1 MAGRRPVRG
10 FKSWVLCVA
19 LSSGCAS
26 VPEQA
31 VSVSPLESGAF
42 EVSVQAA
49 QPISGFQ
56 TGDWP
61 AQEWWRSFHDEQLD
75 RLMTEALAQNPGMQV
90 AAARVRAAE
99 DAADYAGAATQP
111 TLGLNG
117 SVSRRHFSQNELVSP
132 SFAGTTRNQGR
143 AALEFD
149 YDFDLWGRNKH
160 VLQARLGEAQAS
172 KAEQAE
178 SRLILSTAVAQAYFR
193 LYSGQERLKLAGDA
207 LTWREVSLTLARSL
221 SDRGLESSY
230 MVEEARVELEQTRQT
245 VEGLEQQ
252 VRLAKTALANLMGK
266 GPDAAAEIAAPT
278 IHVDKAFPVPENLAI
293 DLLGRRPDVVAL
305 RWRVEAAAQEVGAAK
320 ARFYPNI
327 NLVALVG
334 LQSVLLPRWL
344 TAESAI
350 ASLGPAIDLPLFD
363 GGRRVATLNTRHAEY
378 DLAVAQYNQAVLDAT
393 REVVDR
399 LGDIQTIYRKRQQQ
413 EKVLAAQRQ
422 IYQFA
427 QSRHRHGLSDYA
439 SVLRVGQRWL
449 DQRNAEIELEEKH
462 LQAALALI
470 KALGGGYQIP
480 SSEAKS

>member
-193 LYSGQERLKLAGDA
+193 LYSGRSVKLSGSPHLAK
-207 LTWREVSLTLARSL
+207 VSLTLAGL
-221 SDRGLESSY
+221 SDRGWKAPVCEE
-230 MVEEARVELEQTRQT
+230 MVELNRHGKWWRAGTT
-245 VEGLEQQ
+245 S
-252 VRLAKTALANLMGK
+252 RLRKRPGQSHGQGA
-266 GPDAAAEIAAPT
+266 DAAAEIAAPT
-278 IHVDKAFPVPENLAI
+278 IHVDKAFLCP
-293 DLLGRRPDVVAL
+293 
-305 RWRVEAAAQEVGAAK
+305 K
-320 ARFYPNI
+320 
-327 NLVALVG
+327 
-334 LQSVLLPRWL
+334 
-344 TAESAI
+344 T
-350 ASLGPAIDLPLFD
+350 
-363 GGRRVATLNTRHAEY
+363 
-378 DLAVAQYNQAVLDAT
+378 
-393 REVVDR
+393 
-399 LGDIQTIYRKRQQQ
+399 
-413 EKVLAAQRQ
+413 
-422 IYQFA
+422 
-427 QSRHRHGLSDYA
+427 
-439 SVLRVGQRWL
+439 
-449 DQRNAEIELEEKH
+449 
-462 LQAALALI
+462 
-470 KALGGGYQIP
+470 
-480 SSEAKS
+480 